1 LGATSAAPLVA
12 SLDATAPAE
21 PPARATSLATYGRGI
36 RLLVEHHGSGTR
48 DSDSPGGPEPEK
60 YKFSGAK
67 RNGEE
72 RRLFEAYLERGDLAA
87 RERLVQRFLPL
98 ARQLARR
105 YGSAG
110 EPLDDLIQVASVGLV
125 KAIDRYEL
133 DRGTAFS
140 SFAVPTIL
148 GEIKRHFRDAGWTVR
163 VPRAIQERRI
173 KVNRAIPALTGKLGR
188 SPTPGEIAEHI
199 GETSE
204 DVLEALEAAVAYE
217 PVSLDTAP
225 GAEEDDETWAQSVGS
240 EDPGYELVEYGATL
254 APAMRALPERE
265 RLILHL
271 RFVED
276 MTQSEIADRIGISQ
290 MHVSRLIRKALEAMR
305 EETVTD

>member
-1 LGATSAAPLVA
+1 
-12 SLDATAPAE
+12 
-21 PPARATSLATYGRGI
+21 
-36 RLLVEHHGSGTR
+36 LLVEHRGSGTG
-48 DSDSPGGPEPEK
+48 DSDSPGGPKPEK
-60 YKFSGAK
+60 YKLSGAK
-67 RNGEE
+67 RNDEE
-72 RRLFEAYLERGDLAA
+72 RRLFEAYLEGGDLGA
-87 RERLVQRFLPL
+87 RERLVTRFLPL

-110 EPLDDLIQVASVGLV
+110 EPIDDLIQVASVGLV

-188 SPTPGEIAEHI
+188 SPTPAEIAASI
-199 GETSE
+199 GATSE
-204 DVLEALEAAVAYE
+204 EVLEALEAAVAYE
-217 PVSLDTAP
+217 PVSLDTSP
-225 GAEEDDETWAQSVGS
+225 GAEEDDETWAQSVGV

-254 APAMRALPERE
+254 GPAMRALPERE
-265 RLILHL
+265 RLILHM
-271 RFVED
+271 RFVKD
-276 MTQSEIADRIGISQ
+276 MTQSEIAERIGISQ
-290 MHVSRLIRKALEAMR
+290 MHVSRLIRKALETMR
-305 EETVTD
+305 EEAVPD

>member
-1 LGATSAAPLVA
+1 
-12 SLDATAPAE
+12 
-21 PPARATSLATYGRGI
+21 
-36 RLLVEHHGSGTR
+36 LLVENHRADSG
-48 DSDSPGGPEPEK
+48 DGNSPSGPEPEK
-60 YKFSGAK
+60 YKLSGG
-67 RNGEE
+67 RRIDEE
-72 RRLFEAYLERGDLAA
+72 RRLFRAYLEQGDLSA
-87 RERLVQRFLPL
+87 RERLVERFLPL

-105 YGSAG
+105 YGAAG
-110 EPLDDLIQVASVGLV
+110 EPIDDLIQVASLGLV

-173 KVNRAIPALTGKLGR
+173 QVNRAIPVLTGRLGR
-188 SPTPGEIAEHI
+188 SPTTAEIAEHI
-199 GETSE
+199 EATTE

-217 PVSLDTAP
+217 PVSLDASP
-225 GAEEDDETWAQSVGS
+225 GADEDDETWAQAVG
-240 EDPGYELVEYGATL
+240 EDDPAYEVVEYGATL
-254 APAMRALPERE
+254 APAMKALPQRE
-265 RLILHL
+265 RLILHM

-276 MTQSEIADRIGISQ
+276 MTQSQIAEKIGISQ

-305 EETVTD
+305 EAAV

>member
-1 LGATSAAPLVA
+1 M
-12 SLDATAPAE
+12 
-21 PPARATSLATYGRGI
+21 
-36 RLLVEHHGSGTR
+36 LVEHHGSG
-48 DSDSPGGPEPEK
+48 SGNSNLPGGPEPEK

-72 RRLFEAYLERGDLAA
+72 RRLFKAYLEHGDLSA
-87 RERLVQRFLPL
+87 RERLVTRFLPL

-110 EPLDDLIQVASVGLV
+110 ESIDDLVQVASVGLV

-148 GEIKRHFRDAGWTVR
+148 GEIKRHFRDVGWTVR

-188 SPTPGEIAEHI
+188 SPTPAEIAESI
-199 GETSE
+199 GATSE
-204 DVLEALEAAVAYE
+204 EVLEALEAAVAYE
-217 PVSLDTAP
+217 PVSLDTSP
-225 GAEEDDETWAQSVGS
+225 GSGDEDETWAQSLGE
-240 EDPGYELVEYGATL
+240 EDPGYELAEYGADL
-254 APAMRALPERE
+254 APALRALPERE
-265 RLILHL
+265 RLILHM
-271 RFVED
+271 RFVQD
-276 MTQSEIADRIGISQ
+276 LTQSEIADRIGISQ
-290 MHVSRLIRKALEAMR
+290 MHVSRLIRKALEQMR
-305 EETVTD
+305 EETVSD